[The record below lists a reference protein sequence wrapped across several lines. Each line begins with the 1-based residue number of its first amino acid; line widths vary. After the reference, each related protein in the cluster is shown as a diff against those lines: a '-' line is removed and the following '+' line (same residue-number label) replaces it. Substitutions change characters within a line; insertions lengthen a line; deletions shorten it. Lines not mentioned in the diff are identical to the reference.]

1 MSLSRTLAALSSA
14 VVALAAQAHNEQPR
28 ERITLSASA
37 STEVT
42 RDVLGIGFSTT
53 KEGSDAAAVQT
64 ALKQAL
70 DAALEQA
77 RRVAK
82 PGQVDVRTG
91 GFSLMPRYAPK
102 TGQING
108 WQGRA
113 ELLVEGKDTAVIAQL
128 AGRITTMTVQSVD
141 YSLSREAREKVEG
154 EVTAQAIARYR
165 ARAADYSRQFGYGG
179 YVIGEVSVNTDE
191 AGPAPR
197 FKAVRAMAAP
207 MGGDEALP
215 TEAGKATVTVTVS
228 GSVQMT
234 QDTGAVRR

>member
-1 MSLSRTLAALSSA
+1 MPVSRTLAALTSA
-14 VVALAAQAHNEQPR
+14 ALALAAQAQAQAELPR
-28 ERITLSASA
+28 ERINLSASA

-91 GFSLMPRYAPK
+91 GFSLSPRYAPK

-108 WQGRA
+108 WQGHA
-113 ELLVEGKDTAVIAQL
+113 ELLVEGKDTATIAQL
-128 AGRITTMTVQSVD
+128 AGRITTMSIQNVG

-165 ARAADYSRQFGYGG
+165 AKAADYSRQFGYGG
-179 YVIGEVSVNTDE
+179 YVIGEVAVNADD
-191 AGPAPR
+191 GGVQPR

-234 QDTGAVRR
+234 QDTVRR

>member
-1 MSLSRTLAALSSA
+1 MPIARTLAAVSSA
-14 VVALAAQAHNEQPR
+14 ALALAAQAQTLAEQPR
-28 ERITLSASA
+28 ERIHLSASA

-42 RDVLGIGFSTT
+42 RDVLNIGFATT
-53 KEGSDAAAVQT
+53 KEGSDPAAVQM

-77 RRVAK
+77 RRIAK

-91 GFSLMPRYAPK
+91 GFSLQPRYAPK

-108 WQGRA
+108 WQGSA
-113 ELLVEGKDTAVIAQL
+113 ELLVEGKDTTAIAQL
-128 AGRITTMTVQSVD
+128 AGRISTLSIQRVG

-154 EVTAQAIARYR
+154 EITAQAIARYR
-165 ARAADYSRQFGYGG
+165 AKASDYSRQFGYGG
-179 YVIGEVSVNTDE
+179 YVIGEVNINANDDGGTRPMFAAARMKTMAMDE
-191 AGPAPR
+191 AP
-197 FKAVRAMAAP
+197 
-207 MGGDEALP
+207 LP

-234 QDTGAVRR
+234 QDTMRR

>member
-1 MSLSRTLAALSSA
+1 MPIARTLAALSSA
-14 VVALAAQAHNEQPR
+14 TVALAAQAQTQIELPR
-28 ERITLSASA
+28 ERINLSASA

-42 RDVLGIGFSTT
+42 RDVLGIGFSAT
-53 KEGSDAAAVQT
+53 KEGSDPAAVQT

-70 DAALEQA
+70 DTALEQA

-91 GFSLMPRYAPK
+91 GFSLSPRYAPK

-113 ELLVEGKDTAVIAQL
+113 ELLVEGKDTGAIAQL
-128 AGRITTMTVQSVD
+128 AGRITTMTVQHVD

-165 ARAADYSRQFGYGG
+165 AKAADYSRQFGYGG
-179 YVIGEVSVNTDE
+179 YVIGEVSVNSDE
-191 AGPAPR
+191 AGSRPS

-207 MGGDEALP
+207 MADEALP
-215 TEAGKATVTVTVS
+215 TEAGKAIVTVTVS

-234 QDTGAVRR
+234 QDSMRR